1 MLVVGNPANT
11 NCLIAMRNAPGIPRA
26 NFNAMTRLDHNRA
39 LSLLAE
45 KAGTCLN
52 NIRNVAIWGNHSSTM
67 FTDINNTLIN
77 NKRALDV
84 VSQEWYETTFIP
96 EVAQRGAAIIKA
108 RGASSAAS
116 AANAAI
122 FHVRDWILGSNEWVS
137 MSIPSDGTHYNIPKD
152 IIYSFPCTVSNGVAK
167 VVTGLKIN
175 EFSRTRMEA
184 TANELVSE
192 RKEVEH
198 LI

>member
-1 MLVVGNPANT
+1 
-11 NCLIAMRNAPGIPRA
+11 MRNAPGIPRA

-96 EVAQRGAAIIKA
+96 EVAQRGAAIIAA